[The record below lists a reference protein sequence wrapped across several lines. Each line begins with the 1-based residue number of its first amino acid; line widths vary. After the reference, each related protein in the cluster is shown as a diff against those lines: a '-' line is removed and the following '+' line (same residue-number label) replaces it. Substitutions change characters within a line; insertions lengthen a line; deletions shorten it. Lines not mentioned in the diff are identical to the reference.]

1 MLNMDKM
8 KPDKQ
13 KNELIVNHVL
23 DIIYMLTGEEYIIE
37 KKNSH
42 PNLNHSRTGEV
53 PVKYDDV
60 AVYFSKDEWEYL
72 EEHKDIYQKLLISD
86 ERKCDAFSKFSAR
99 NSDNSKTEMSS
110 GLPKFTFLTPHGRAI
125 NNKKTRLQL
134 SSSVQFTQLMHSI
147 ARLGRRVAKID
158 RNISHILK
166 EFNTKKTV
174 SATQYHGSES
184 LKEDGVNA
192 PRPIKKENMLLDVH
206 QDLVYQAEQS
216 MSPHSSS
223 EPLAQSQSLSEL
235 ICRTKQSSY
244 TGSVPANS
252 PMFANHLEIS
262 EHLQIHY
269 DSTSNANSNREISQS
284 PPPPLVTSA
293 SSVVTAMSSDALD
306 EKPPVLTNLLKNS
319 QCHKTEPTGIHTL
332 NPIEETEP
340 DIHISEVPKSLHKK
354 LLKTSLPK
362 TSSVNMP
369 SVKCPAFIIVSKVSE
384 QNQTNYESLRTPDT
398 VGEPLPD
405 IPLATMTAGLLNNFK
420 MQSRGQPHRFAQLLF
435 QHHVPYSLY
444 KTWTHNTNF
453 DGSRGKHALPKN
465 LKRVILNETSVA
477 YKMTPVVLKK
487 IKDTLNALL
496 RIPRTGGW
504 DSTSDNG

>member
-1 MLNMDKM
+1 MDKM

-13 KNELIVNHVL
+13 KNKMIVNHAL

-42 PNLNHSRTGEV
+42 PNFSHSRTGEV
-53 PVKYDDV
+53 PVKFDDV

-72 EEHKDIYQKLLISD
+72 EEHKDIYQKQMIS
-86 ERKCDAFSKFSAR
+86 EEKECDTFGIF
-99 NSDNSKTEMSS
+99 SDNKTDMSG
-110 GLPKFTFLTPHGRAI
+110 GLPRLTLLTPQSRASI
-125 NNKKTRLQL
+125 NKKTRLQL
-134 SSSVQFTQLMHSI
+134 PSSEQFTQLMHSI
-147 ARLGRRVAKID
+147 ARLGRRVAKMD
-158 RNISHILK
+158 RNIAHILK

-174 SATQYHGSES
+174 SAEQCHGSYS
-184 LKEDGVNA
+184 LKEDEVNA
-192 PRPIKKENMLLDVH
+192 PRPIKTENVLLDVH
-206 QDLVYQAEQS
+206 QDLVYPAEQS
-216 MSPHSSS
+216 PSPRSSC
-223 EPLAQSQSLSEL
+223 EPLSHSQSFGGL
-235 ICRTKQSSY
+235 ICHTKQSSI
-244 TGSVPANS
+244 PANS

-262 EHLQIHY
+262 EHLQIQY
-269 DSTSNANSNREISQS
+269 DSTGKLNSTREISQS
-284 PPPPLVTSA
+284 PPPPLSTSA
-293 SSVVTAMSSDALD
+293 SSVVNAMSIDDLA
-306 EKPPVLTNLLKNS
+306 EKPPVLPNLLKMS
-319 QCHKTEPTGIHTL
+319 QCHKKEQTTINIS
-332 NPIEETEP
+332 NPVGETEP
-340 DIHISEVPKSLHKK
+340 DINTSEVPKALHKK
-354 LLKTSLPK
+354 PQQTNLPK

-384 QNQTNYESLRTPDT
+384 QNQTNYESLRSPDT
-398 VGEPLPD
+398 VGDPLPD
-405 IPLATMTAGLLNNFK
+405 IPLAAMTTGILNNFK

-465 LKRVILNETSVA
+465 LKRVILNETSSA

-504 DSTSDNG
+504 DSNSDHG

>member
-13 KNELIVNHVL
+13 KNEMIVNHAL

-42 PNLNHSRTGEV
+42 PNYNNSRAGEV
-53 PVKYDDV
+53 PVKYDDI

-72 EEHKDIYQKLLISD
+72 EKHKEIYQEQMISD
-86 ERKCDAFSKFSAR
+86 EMKCDDFDIFSAG
-99 NSDNSKTEMSS
+99 NSDHSQTDMSS
-110 GLPKFTFLTPHGRAI
+110 GLPRLTLLTPQSRA
-125 NNKKTRLQL
+125 NGNKKTRLQFQ
-134 SSSVQFTQLMHSI
+134 SSIQLTQLMHSI

-166 EFNTKKTV
+166 EFNTNKTA
-174 SATQYHGSES
+174 SAKQSHGSS
-184 LKEDGVNA
+184 PLKEGEVNA
-192 PRPIKKENMLLDVH
+192 PRPIKTEQIQFDVH
-206 QDLVYQAEQS
+206 QDQVYQAEQNPS
-216 MSPHSSS
+216 PRSSCEPHS
-223 EPLAQSQSLSEL
+223 QSFSGL
-235 ICRTKQSSY
+235 IGQIKQSSCSH
-244 TGSVPANS
+244 TGPLPANS
-252 PMFANHLEIS
+252 QMFANHLEIS

-269 DSTSNANSNREISQS
+269 DSTSNVDSTREISQS
-284 PPPPLVTSA
+284 PPPPLSTSTGSLVNA
-293 SSVVTAMSSDALD
+293 ISSDVPT
-306 EKPPVLTNLLKNS
+306 EKPPVLTNLLKTP
-319 QCHKTEPTGIHTL
+319 QCQEMDQTKIHTSDT
-332 NPIEETEP
+332 IEKTEP
-340 DIHISEVPKSLHKK
+340 DIHISETRKSR
-354 LLKTSLPK
+354 KTSLPK
-362 TSSVNMP
+362 TSSINIPTVT
-369 SVKCPAFIIVSKVSE
+369 CPAFIIVSEVSE
-384 QNQTNYESLRTPDT
+384 QNQANYESLRTPDT
-398 VGEPLPD
+398 VGDPLPD
-405 IPLATMTAGLLNNFK
+405 IPLASMTTGILNNFK

-465 LKRVILNETSVA
+465 LKRVILNETSAA

-504 DSTSDNG
+504 DSNSDHG